1 MRRFDLEL
9 RKLTIKYLNI
19 KFHKIYRREYAPP
32 MELKLGVYLT
42 LPYLNEKL
50 NDVLKYIDFIEFGI
64 PTNNPKY
71 DGPFIRKLYRE
82 SMIKGLDVFRYS
94 FPKFEKPLVVM
105 AYMEDYLN
113 NLKELFNEASRIGAV
128 SILLPDLLFEYLEYL
143 NDYINLSQKF
153 SMKPTFFVSSKVPY
167 KLILKLTTYNP
178 LFIYLGLYATT
189 GIKLPIHI
197 ERNISII
204 KRLIGKQHLIVGFA
218 IDNPEIVKL
227 VFKSGADGIVV
238 GTAFLRVINNG
249 IDEGVKFI
257 K

>member
-1 MRRFDLEL
+1 MIYRESC
-9 RKLTIKYLNI
+9 LNI
-19 KFHKIYRREYAPP
+19 ISNNSNWSEYVPP

-42 LPYLNEKL
+42 LPYLNEGL
-50 NDVLKYIDFIEFGI
+50 NDVLKYVDFVEFGI

-71 DGPFIRKLYRE
+71 DGPFIRKLYKE
-82 SMIKGLDVFRYS
+82 SIIKGLDVFRYS
-94 FPKFEKPLVVM
+94 FPKFEKPLIVM
-105 AYMEDYLN
+105 AYIEDYLN
-113 NLKELFNEASRIGAV
+113 NLKELFNEASKIGAV

-143 NDYINLSQKF
+143 NDYINLSQEF

-167 KLILKLTTYNP
+167 KLILKLIAYNP

-197 ERNISII
+197 ERNVSII
-204 KRLIGKQHLIVGFA
+204 KQLIGKQCLIVGFA
-218 IDNPEIVKL
+218 IDNPEIVKI

-238 GTAFLRVINNG
+238 GTAFLRAINNG

-257 K
+257 KSLREVM